1 MMLDFFLLFN
11 EIKAFETSIIIVEIP
26 VRTRC
31 FDIYATSSFL
41 FIVYLDFIT
50 LENVDVMKILKKK
63 KRICKIIFD
72 LPTFYHYNII

>member
-26 VRTRC
+26 VRTRRC
-31 FDIYATSSFL
+31 FDIHATSSFL
-41 FIVYLDFIT
+41 FFVYLDFIT

-63 KRICKIIFD
+63 KESVK
-72 LPTFYHYNII
+72 